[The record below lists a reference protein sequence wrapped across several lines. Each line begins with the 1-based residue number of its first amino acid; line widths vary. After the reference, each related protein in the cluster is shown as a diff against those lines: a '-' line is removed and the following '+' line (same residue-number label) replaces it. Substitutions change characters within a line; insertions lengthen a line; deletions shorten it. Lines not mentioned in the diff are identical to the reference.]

1 MEFKVGVYEDIPYEE
16 YASIP
21 AYRSHDLTTVI
32 RCPYKWKHELPMKE
46 SPALIEG
53 RLQHTLFLEIDKFD
67 DEFVIEP
74 NVDRRTKAGK
84 EEYEDFKA
92 SIGDRSPVK
101 QDMYDVCM
109 ERRSIVEE
117 YVPRETDKVELTLC
131 FHWRSHP
138 FKARMDW
145 YDGENVWD
153 LKTARDASPRG
164 FKSAINNFNYHMQA
178 ALYLDA
184 AKALGMTANQF
195 MFLAQEKAH
204 PYPFAVYTLSEEAID
219 YGIARNEQALKT
231 IIDCNDR
238 DDYKPFNVSG
248 IQTVE
253 LSDLY

>member
-109 ERRSIVEE
+109 ERRKIVEE
-117 YVPRETDKVELTLC
+117 YVPHETHKVELTLC

-231 IIDCNDR
+231 IIDCKDR

>member
-231 IIDCNDR
+231 IIDCKDR